1 VRGEELRG
9 PAFGRQVLGCIM
21 DPPAMD
27 AYASGQAC
35 FTTIYEERIQKVL
48 DEALRRQ
55 RYFLRHSLVAA
66 YVRAD
71 FDAFRDVKIRDAL
84 ISARKILLE
93 HPDRM
98 LVELADVADDE
109 PGVPTGDGKLWKA
122 QLRARGVKEKH
133 PLMGGAGR
141 LADRPPG
148 TLVPPSEPPPKV
160 PLYEG
165 PLAWGELH
173 RTRERPLAGEDR
185 RSHRGGAPTRRRRDC
200 ARPLDAAPVGALAL
214 PLGIRYQT
222 DMRIF
227 ATMLTLALLSA
238 CQKEL
243 GELCSD
249 HDECKTE
256 VVRTALA
263 RREGR
268 VDLRVLRVDV
278 RMRSSIGAYACA
290 RAAMGNAVRGGDRL
304 SPSARS
310 RGLPLRGVRT
320 G

>member
-1 VRGEELRG
+1 VLAEDRQYLAGSAIGCAIGAWRCLPKDNGYSLLSAGVRGEELRG

-48 DEALRRQ
+48 DDALRRQ

-165 PLAWGELH
+165 PLAWGEFTEPVSGLS
-173 RTRERPLAGEDR
+173 PGKIAGITAGALLLG
-185 RSHRGGAPTRRRRDC
+185 GGA
-200 ARPLDAAPVGALAL
+200 
-214 PLGIRYQT
+214 I
-222 DMRIF
+222 
-227 ATMLTLALLSA
+227 
-238 CQKEL
+238 
-243 GELCSD
+243 
-249 HDECKTE
+249 
-256 VVRTALA
+256 ALA
-263 RREGR
+263 RW
-268 VDLRVLRVDV
+268 
-278 RMRSSIGAYACA
+278 MR
-290 RAAMGNAVRGGDRL
+290 R
-304 SPSARS
+304 P
-310 RGLPLRGVRT
+310 
-320 G
+320 

>member
-1 VRGEELRG
+1 MIVSTSPAARSAVRSEPGAACPRTTATACSAPVSAETSCAAL
-9 PAFGRQVLGCIM
+9 AFGRQVLGCVM

-55 RYFLRHSLVAA
+55 RYFLRHSLVSA

-148 TLVPPSEPPPKV
+148 TLVPPREPPPKV
-160 PLYEG
+160 PIYEG
-165 PLAWGELH
+165 PLAWGEL
-173 RTRERPLAGEDR
+173 TAGPAERPLAGEDR
-185 RSHRGGAPTRRRRDC
+185 RSNRGGAPARRRRVGC
-200 ARPLDAAPVGALAL
+200 GAR
-214 PLGIRYQT
+214 R
-222 DMRIF
+222 
-227 ATMLTLALLSA
+227 SA
-238 CQKEL
+238 CA
-243 GELCSD
+243 
-249 HDECKTE
+249 
-256 VVRTALA
+256 VRAALA

-268 VDLRVLRVDV
+268 VRSACRAGSV
-278 RMRSSIGAYACA
+278 R
-290 RAAMGNAVRGGDRL
+290 
-304 SPSARS
+304 
-310 RGLPLRGVRT
+310 
-320 G
+320 